1 MTSIEEEGNKPKD
14 SSIISILGLALS
26 VVAALTA
33 ALAGFGSRWGL
44 WYFTVGFKILSL
56 AALGGI
62 VASVVSMV
70 GAVITLRKGQRTGL
84 ILSCMALALGLA
96 TFGIPFSWFL
106 AAQRL
111 PKIHDITTDTGDP
124 PSFVAILALRKN
136 ALDPPEYGG
145 IETAMQQREAYPDI
159 RPLMLETTTNN
170 AFDRARSTARR
181 MGWDI
186 VSASKR
192 DLRIEATDT
201 SFWFGFKDDIVVRI
215 TPVDEKSRIDVRSVS
230 RVGLSDLGTNAERIR
245 KYLKELS
252 KSR

>member
-1 MTSIEEEGNKPKD
+1 MTSTEEEGNRTKV
-14 SSIISILGLALS
+14 SSTIPVLGLSLS
-26 VVAALTA
+26 VVAALAA

-44 WYFTVGFKILSL
+44 WYFTVGFKILAF
-56 AALGGI
+56 AAFGGA
-62 VASVVSMV
+62 VASVVSLA
-70 GAVITLRKGQRTGL
+70 GAVITLRKGLRAGL
-84 ILSCMALALGLA
+84 ILSCMALGLGLT
-96 TFGIPFSWFL
+96 TFGIPLSWFL

-111 PKIHDITTDTGDP
+111 PKIHDIATDTGDP
-124 PSFVAILALRKN
+124 PSFVAVLALRKN
-136 ALDPPEYGG
+136 APDPPEYGG

-159 RPLMLETTTNN
+159 KPLILDATPNN

-201 SFWFGFKDDIVVRI
+201 TFWFGFKDDIVVRI

-245 KYLKELS
+245 RYLKELS